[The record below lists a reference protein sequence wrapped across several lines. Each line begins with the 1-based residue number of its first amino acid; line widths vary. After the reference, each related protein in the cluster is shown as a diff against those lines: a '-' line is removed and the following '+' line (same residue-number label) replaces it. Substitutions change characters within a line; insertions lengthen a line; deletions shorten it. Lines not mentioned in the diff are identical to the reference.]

1 MTGWRRRRPVR
12 PGHVGASAA
21 GRAVS
26 SRRRPALGVRA
37 TVACIL
43 AACATG
49 AGQTTLS
56 GAAPGPGEDALRV
69 VILGTGT
76 PNADPER
83 SGPALAVIAGEQAY
97 LVDAGPGI
105 VRRAAAA
112 QARHGI
118 GALDAARLDMV
129 FLTHLHSDHT
139 LGLPDLIFTP
149 WVLDRPGPLHVHGPP
164 GTAAMAAAIELAW
177 AEDVRARLDGLEPRE
192 ANRDAYQSRVFE
204 TTGGLVHQDENVRI
218 TAIPVLHS
226 PWPHAFG
233 YKFESEGRTIVVSG
247 DTRPSPALADACGG
261 CDILVHEVY
270 SARQFQSRPPE
281 WQRYHAVVHTSTTE
295 LAEVAAQAQPRL
307 LVLYHQLFW
316 GASDEDLLT
325 EVRDAGYEGAVV
337 SAADLDVY
345 VAGADLDGA
354 PGQLYDFDAETSA
367 RVPSMPAWTALPG
380 ELCDLD
386 SGG

>member
-1 MTGWRRRRPVR
+1 MTGLRRRRP
-12 PGHVGASAA
+12 
-21 GRAVS
+21 
-26 SRRRPALGVRA
+26 RRPAHA
-37 TVACIL
+37 CVAGRRVSGLRSAPAAWTTTACVL
-43 AACATG
+43 AACTTG
-49 AGQTTLS
+49 AGQVARF
-56 GAAPGPGEDALRV
+56 GVPDEDALRV
-69 VILGTGT
+69 VVLGTGT

-118 GALDAARLDMV
+118 GALDPARLDLV

-139 LGLPDLIFTP
+139 VGLPDLVFTP
-149 WVLDRPGPLHVHGPP
+149 WVLDRPGPIRVHGPP
-164 GTAAMAAAIELAW
+164 GTAAMAAAVESAW

-192 ANRDAYQSRVFE
+192 ANPDAYRARVFE
-204 TTGGLVHQDENVRI
+204 TTGGLVHQDENVRV

-233 YKFESEGRTIVVSG
+233 YKFEARGRTIVVSG
-247 DTRPSPALADACGG
+247 DTRPSRALADACGG

-270 SARQFQSRPPE
+270 SARQFRSRPPE
-281 WQRYHAVVHTSTTE
+281 WQRYHAVVHTSTVE
-295 LAEVAAQAQPRL
+295 LAELAGQAKPRL

-316 GASDEDLLT
+316 GASDEDLVT

-345 VAGADLDGA
+345 VAGAGLDRT
-354 PGQLYDFDAETSA
+354 PGQLCES
-367 RVPSMPAWTALPG
+367 
-380 ELCDLD
+380 D